1 MSVRLV
7 AVLGYSTG
15 KGRGLHDVCAVR
27 LARAAEEATPADAVL
42 LSGWSRRRNRASEAE
57 LMARAWNGVARHV
70 LLDSDAR
77 STYGNARAVARAAR
91 SLDATEVVLVTS
103 DWHCRRSAV
112 LVRAAVRDRG
122 SVVRIVGTGE
132 RGSLPQRLR
141 ELACWAFVPLQ
152 AAWVGRSR

>member
-15 KGRGLHDVCAVR
+15 KDRKLHAVCAAR

-42 LSGWSRRRNRASEAE
+42 LSGWSRRRRSASEAE
-57 LMARAWNGVARHV
+57 LMAQAWSGIAQRV
-70 LLDSDAR
+70 LVDPDSR

-103 DWHCRRSAV
+103 DWHGRRSAV

-122 SVVRIVGTGE
+122 SVVTLVGTGE

-141 ELACWAFVPLQ
+141 ELACWAFVPVQ
-152 AAWVGRSR
+152 AALASRRG